1 MKTVNQNQV
10 CNYEYI
16 LNAYLSE
23 LLKECPINDSL
34 TANDEERPGENNYF
48 DDVKSSRETALSN
61 LDPGKK
67 ELTVLPIVM
76 AGLKLAVDDSEIY
89 DVIDLE
95 SIPSTNLPGTRAPSH
110 VVYNKTQYAL
120 LDVSPTVIPMQHPQR
135 NILLQ
140 RQLKKVLILKDSSYG
155 IACEEVGEKI
165 IIHAESVKWAGQKS
179 SRSWLVGTLT
189 EHRCALVTLKVLLS
203 ESMKTC

>member
-1 MKTVNQNQV
+1 MKTANQNQV
-10 CNYEYI
+10 CDYETI

-23 LLKECPINDSL
+23 LLRECPFSDSL
-34 TANDEERPGENNYF
+34 TANDKKRPGENIDF
-48 DDVKSSRETALSN
+48 DDVKISRETALSN

-67 ELTVLPIVM
+67 ELTVLPIVV

-95 SIPSTNLPGTRAPSH
+95 SIPSTDFPGARVPSH
-110 VVYNKTQYAL
+110 ITYNSTQYAL
-120 LDVSPTVIPMQHPQR
+120 LDVSPIIIPMQHPQR

-140 RQLKKVLILKDSSYG
+140 RQLKKMVLLKDSSYG
-155 IACEEVGEKI
+155 IACEEVGERI

-189 EHRCALVTLKVLLS
+189 EQRCALVTLKVLLS